1 MFRSTILCCGGTG
14 CHSNNSGEI
23 IKEFKAQI
31 AQKGLDKDVEV
42 VETGC
47 HGLCAVG
54 PIVIVYPEGAFYSN
68 VKVEDVSEIVDE
80 HIIKGRLVQ
89 RLLFKDKSK
98 SEAVKALSDTNFY
111 KKQTR
116 VALRNCGV
124 INPENI
130 DEYIAYD
137 GYQAFN

>member
-68 VKVEDVSEIVDE
+68 FCQEAAVQTFRYMLPEKPQ
-80 HIIKGRLVQ
+80 HTKRL
-89 RLLFKDKSK
+89 
-98 SEAVKALSDTNFY
+98 
-111 KKQTR
+111 
-116 VALRNCGV
+116 
-124 INPENI
+124 
-130 DEYIAYD
+130 
-137 GYQAFN
+137 